1 MRAATQHQGRYLRLG
16 LCALLLSF
24 SAVAQAPLEV
34 RVALVIGNA
43 AYPGRAALT
52 NPVNDATAM
61 SDILRRLGFKVI
73 EVRDARREQMNQAI
87 VQTQAALQGKQG
99 VALLYY
105 AGHGVQL
112 DWRNYMVP
120 IDARL
125 EKSADIPRQA
135 VDIDQVLSAFKNA
148 GTRMN
153 ILVLDAC
160 RDNPF
165 TEQSTGR
172 GLSQLDAPPGT
183 YLAFATSPGNVAADA
198 DAGGAH
204 GLYTRFL
211 LQELQQPA
219 RIEDVFKRVRLH
231 VRKQS
236 QGKQIPWDS
245 SSLEEDFYFND
256 GIKYTLKPTQTE
268 AQQLALVQAQAEQKR
283 LSIEAAREAA
293 FTREK
298 ADWDRI
304 KNTRDANDIYAYLQ
318 KYPTGLISEQAHAAL
333 EKLAKPQIVM
343 QADKNGIV
351 QQPGQS
357 RFRIGDMHVTLVRN
371 GFNDVELRKGTQRVD
386 AISNDR
392 AIINQ
397 SGRNPIIRSLN
408 GDLYEGVGASG
419 RITYDPPLVIF
430 PSGELQVGKKWVGR
444 TVETTPSGKYKRD
457 DVYKIT
463 ALEDITIAAGTFKA
477 FKVENEAF
485 REDGIHV
492 VNIYWLL
499 PDWGFPIKSEVE
511 VRTRRGQYLLWE
523 KREMFSQKRGAG

>member
-1 MRAATQHQGRYLRLG
+1 
-16 LCALLLSF
+16 
-24 SAVAQAPLEV
+24 
-34 RVALVIGNA
+34 VALVIGNA
-43 AYPGRAALT
+43 AYPGRAALI

-73 EVRDARREQMNQAI
+73 EVRDARREQMTQAI

-172 GLSQLDAPPGT
+172 GLSQLDAPAGT

-236 QGKQIPWDS
+236 QGKQIPWES

-268 AQQLALVQAQAEQKR
+268 AQQLALAQAQAEQKR

-293 FTREK
+293 FAREK

-304 KNTRDANDIYAYLQ
+304 KNTRDA
-318 KYPTGLISEQAHAAL
+318 
-333 EKLAKPQIVM
+333 
-343 QADKNGIV
+343 IV

-357 RFRIGDMHVTLVRN
+357 RFRIGDVHVTLVRN

-386 AISNDR
+386 AIRNDL

-397 SGRNPIIRSLN
+397 SARNPIIRSLN
-408 GDLYEGVGASG
+408 GDLYEGVGAGG

-430 PSGELQVGKKWVGR
+430 PSGEMQVGKKWVGR
-444 TVETTPSGKYKRD
+444 SVETTPSGKFKRD
-457 DVYKIT
+457 DTYKIT
-463 ALEDITIAAGTFKA
+463 ALEDVTVAAGTYKA

-492 VNIYWLL
+492 VNTYWLV

-511 VRTRRGQYLLWE
+511 VRTRRGQYLFWE